1 MSNPVYA
8 MIERR
13 HPLVQ
18 LLGDAEQS
26 FCGFVY
32 SMHYD
37 AARVLTNDRWKQQ
50 VGGVPQNSFLV
61 GASFDAG
68 AFSEAH
74 PIDQQVVLLRVQGP
88 ADLPQDRETVAAIID
103 NFQRKTAL
111 ERNRTDEL
119 DDELDVLTRHQLQFG
134 GLACAVLGTFYMRD
148 DTLRL
153 GADVESYVAS
163 SHLRVYKPTGAPLR
177 TIVNYVDPARA
188 ARAGQEARRRG
199 FREPP
204 QPFRL
209 GTVRY
214 TSTDR
219 LHRAAEEE
227 LVPVGVNPADFLSR
241 RTAILGMTRTG
252 KSNTVKTTAAA
263 VRMAG
268 DAAGVRVG
276 QVIFD
281 INGEYANA
289 NGQDDGSSIAEVFS
303 DSTVR
308 YRGLETTG
316 FEDLRNNFYESPAIG
331 LGIIQS
337 LLRDQWK
344 GTGGDM
350 AVFLNGSLDEPD
362 RRMHGERKRWR
373 RHVAAFSALLYRAQ
387 YRSRQPVPVAFDAS
401 EEVLKLIAER
411 AEPKIANPANGL
423 SLEDAVKWWMAARKA
438 NLYKNSPLPSSTPGN
453 DWFDPFLKALAN
465 LLVEQNDNGTYIR
478 GYSLIASYRP
488 YHSPTR
494 AGDVEAEIYR
504 HLEAGRIVI
513 LDLSVGQ
520 VHVRSA
526 LSERIARH
534 VFETSMTRFHG
545 GGEPPNI
552 VMYVEEAHNLIGKGA
567 DLDETWPRIAK
578 EGAKAQIALVYATQE
593 PSSVHP
599 NILANTEN
607 WFVTHLNN
615 DDELRTLS
623 KFYDFADFAPS
634 LKKAQDVGFARVK
647 TLSSPF
653 VVPVQID
660 LFDPQALRR
669 RRAAAATA

>member
-308 YRGLETTG
+308 YRGIETSG

-331 LGIIQS
+331 LGIVQS
-337 LLRDQWK
+337 LLRDQW
-344 GTGGDM
+344 GGRGGDIS
-350 AVFLNGSLDEPD
+350 VFLNGSLDEPD
-362 RRMHGERKRWR
+362 RTTMRGEWERWR
-373 RHVAAFSALLYRAQ
+373 RHVAAFAALLHRAQ
-387 YRSRQPVPVAFDAS
+387 YRSNRPFTVRFSAS
-401 EEVLKLIAER
+401 QQVRNLIAQR
-411 AEPKIANPANGL
+411 TGAQIADPQQGL
-423 SLEDAVKWWMAARKA
+423 SLEDAVAWWMAARQA
-438 NLYKNSPLPSSTPGN
+438 DAQGALPSSTPGN
-453 DWFDPFLKALAN
+453 NWFDPFLKSLVN
-465 LLVEQNDNGTYIR
+465 LLVEQNNSGGYIR
-478 GYSLIASYRP
+478 GCSLIAGYRP
-488 YHSPTR
+488 YHSPAR
-494 AGDVEAEIYR
+494 AGEVEAEIYR
-504 HLEAGRIVI
+504 HLEDGRIVI

-520 VHVRSA
+520 VHVRTA